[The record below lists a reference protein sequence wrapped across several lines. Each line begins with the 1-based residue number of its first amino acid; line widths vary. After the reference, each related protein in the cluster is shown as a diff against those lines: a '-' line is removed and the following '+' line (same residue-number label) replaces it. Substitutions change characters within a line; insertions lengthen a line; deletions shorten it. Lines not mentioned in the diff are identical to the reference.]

1 MQIAEL
7 IIRNFGKFTN
17 KTIRLSDGIQ
27 LIYGENESGKSTI
40 HAFIRGMLF
49 GIERKRGRAASND
62 TYTQY
67 EPWENPGYYSGVM
80 RFESGG
86 KYFCIRREF
95 DKSSKKVQLICEDD
109 GEELSVEHGDL
120 EMLLDGVTA
129 ASYDNT
135 VSVSY
140 THLDVYKRQ
149 ISDLP
154 TQGKTCGC
162 T

>member
-67 EPWENPGYYSGVM
+67 EPWENPGYYSGVAGNI
-80 RFESGG
+80 FVSAES
-86 KYFCIRREF
+86 
-95 DKSSKKVQLICEDD
+95 LIN
-109 GEELSVEHGDL
+109 HR
-120 EMLLDGVTA
+120 
-129 ASYDNT
+129 
-135 VSVSY
+135 
-140 THLDVYKRQ
+140 KRY
-149 ISDLP
+149 S
-154 TQGKTCGC
+154 
-162 T
+162 

>member
-67 EPWENPGYYSGVM
+67 
-80 RFESGG
+80 
-86 KYFCIRREF
+86 
-95 DKSSKKVQLICEDD
+95 
-109 GEELSVEHGDL
+109 
-120 EMLLDGVTA
+120 
-129 ASYDNT
+129 
-135 VSVSY
+135 
-140 THLDVYKRQ
+140 
-149 ISDLP
+149 
-154 TQGKTCGC
+154 
-162 T
+162 